1 MRTPVTSMLA
11 PPNHRRLDGRRPA
24 VFGRTSGF
32 TIVEVL
38 VSLVILSIGLLGIA
52 KLVLYSAH
60 SNDSAYLRSRQ
71 LQHRAHYGRRQ
82 PRLQLP
88 ERGVPGGGQSGG
100 LRRLCLEDA
109 PGGSGGRAAFRA
121 RLGHR
126 HDDPSD
132 HGDHRRAMGR
142 LGGAIH
148 IRRHR
153 RRRGGAHERHL
164 GNGVTSM
171 SNIPQSL
178 VTQHAARRARGFSI
192 VELMVAITL
201 ALIVTAAVMAAFLG
215 SRSSFMNTTG
225 TAAVSDNGRFALDFL
240 QSAVRD
246 AGYMACNT
254 TQRQISLINIG
265 ASTIYYNFGQPLGG
279 YEAASTVSNPFTLAA
294 APGANSGTPVTPDA
308 SLTDWH

>member
-11 PPNHRRLDGRRPA
+11 PPNHRGLDGRRPA
-24 VFGRTSGF
+24 VGRTSGF

-60 SNDSAYLRSRQ
+60 SNDSAYLRSQATQ
-71 LQHRAHYGRRQ
+71 LAYEILDNMRANPTAAAAGNYNTA
-82 PRLQLP
+82 LTTAA
-88 ERGVPGGGQSGG
+88 VNPGYSCLNAACPVAANLAA

-109 PGGSGGRAAFRA
+109 PGGSGGRTAFRA

-153 RRRGGAHERHL
+153 RRAWRL
-164 GNGVTSM
+164 
-171 SNIPQSL
+171 P
-178 VTQHAARRARGFSI
+178 
-192 VELMVAITL
+192 
-201 ALIVTAAVMAAFLG
+201 
-215 SRSSFMNTTG
+215 
-225 TAAVSDNGRFALDFL
+225 
-240 QSAVRD
+240 
-246 AGYMACNT
+246 
-254 TQRQISLINIG
+254 
-265 ASTIYYNFGQPLGG
+265 
-279 YEAASTVSNPFTLAA
+279 
-294 APGANSGTPVTPDA
+294 
-308 SLTDWH
+308 